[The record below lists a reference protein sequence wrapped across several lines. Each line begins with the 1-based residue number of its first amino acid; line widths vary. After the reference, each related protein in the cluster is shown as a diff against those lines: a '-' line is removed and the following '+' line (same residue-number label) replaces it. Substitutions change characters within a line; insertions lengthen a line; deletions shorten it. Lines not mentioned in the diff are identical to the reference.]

1 MNTLMERETFERA
14 SKFLSTA
21 YPDLGFVFD
30 VENERF
36 TIFIPPQNFYEALEI
51 ADAVV
56 RDLEIF
62 GVKSS
67 DISFIMSFDDD
78 ANELFFTA

>member
-51 ADAVV
+51 VDAVV
-56 RDLEIF
+56 CDLEIF
-62 GVKSS
+62 GVNSS
-67 DISFIMSFDDD
+67 DILFIMNF
-78 ANELFFTA
+78 